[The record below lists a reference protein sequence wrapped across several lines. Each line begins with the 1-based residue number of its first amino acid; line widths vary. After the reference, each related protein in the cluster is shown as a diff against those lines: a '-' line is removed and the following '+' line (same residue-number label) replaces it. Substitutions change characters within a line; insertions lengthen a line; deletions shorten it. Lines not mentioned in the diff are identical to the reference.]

1 MKGITRE
8 DPTDIL
14 ERLDVEILKQA
25 TRETTATYQL
35 LMDLRL
41 FIKHTEAVLNEIQ
54 RIGGKHTC

>member
-1 MKGITRE
+1 MKCITRE

-25 TRETTATYQL
+25 TRETTTTYQL

-41 FIKHTEAVLNEIQ
+41 YIKHTEAVLNEIQ